1 MAVTIWSGGSK
12 IYRTA
17 VMVSDQTNLKF
28 PMRANAAVTKIT
40 KYRLLGKNDRSPIFY
55 KFSHANLAKKLDKR
69 FVAWYNFCIAKR
81 SKNYTRLYQNAQS
94 RPSRICALPEFVKT
108 VRTRFSW
115 FTR

>member
-1 MAVTIWSGGSK
+1 
-12 IYRTA
+12 
-17 VMVSDQTNLKF
+17 MVSDQTNLKF

-40 KYRLLGKNDRSPIFY
+40 KYRLLVKNDRSPIFY
-55 KFSHANLAKKLDKR
+55 KFSHANLAKRVDKR
-69 FVAWYNFCIAKR
+69 FVAWYNFRVAKTKR
-81 SKNYTRLYQNAQS
+81 KLYPPRPNAQS